1 MIIGRRLVDEGHET
15 RQCGVSL
22 NEHHDNFGENH
33 SEGQNYLKVD
43 EREVTLLLTNHLLDA
58 AEEYDVGM
66 ERVLNALL
74 FPDEVVRGHSGRFVA
89 HKLLNDYLI
98 RVVYGYENNVPVV
111 INYILQEREGT
122 LKMVFMKI
130 KYYPDSDILE
140 IRVLDEKPKYGEE
153 YNENIIIHYSEE
165 NRVVKIEILDAS
177 KAILRFLQ
185 PILEQKPI
193 KGIVEAQ

>member
-1 MIIGRRLVDEGHET
+1 MDITIISEKITRRGKIIT
-15 RQCGVSL
+15 
-22 NEHHDNFGENH
+22 
-33 SEGQNYLKVD
+33 LKVD

-66 ERVLNALL
+66 ERVLSALL

-98 RVVYGYENNVPVV
+98 RVVYGYENDVPVV
-111 INYILQEREGT
+111 ITLYIARKRRYLEV
-122 LKMVFMKI
+122 VFMKI
-130 KYYPDSDILE
+130 KYYSDSDILE

-165 NRVVKIEILDAS
+165 SRVVKIEILDAS

-185 PILEQKPI
+185 QILEQKPI
-193 KGIVEAQ
+193 KGIMEAQ